1 MTVLRKGVNKLEK
14 GAKKWGPWLCGAAAG
29 IVNGLFG
36 AGGGMVL
43 IPLLRKFTSL
53 EEKQVFASGVA
64 VILPLSAVTLGM
76 FFLKGGKIP
85 SQGLPYII
93 GGALGGIGAGIL
105 LKKVKA
111 KWLHRALGAFI
122 LYGGFRL
129 LLA

>member
-1 MTVLRKGVNKLEK
+1 MEQKEK
-14 GAKKWGPWLCGAAAG
+14 RWGPWLCGAAAG

-43 IPLLRKFTSL
+43 IPMLRKLTDL
-53 EEKQVFASGVA
+53 EEKEVFACSVG

-76 FFLKGGKIP
+76 YFLQGGEIA
-85 SQGLPYII
+85 SQGLTYVI

-111 KWLHRALGAFI
+111 KWLHRVLGAFI
-122 LYGGFRL
+122 LYGGFRMIL
-129 LLA
+129 Q